1 MLTSVLLLVVLTCVF
16 AQETCDKRLSTLE
29 DKISVLLDAREN
41 DRKEI
46 KELRQKVNDISRHV
60 SMVTE
65 NDPKIHKR
73 QGYIYNQKL
82 ADDYSYELGYIYNQ
96 KLADDYSYELAIYAP
111 AFTAC
116 ISPRDL
122 TNIHQHQTII
132 FDHVITNY
140 GSAYSTSTGIFTAPT
155 PGIYIFF
162 LEIMV
167 TSHYE
172 IDSALWV
179 LHLNRG
185 SEVLIRSST
194 SYIEGHVG
202 QIHGY
207 CHSSL
212 SGFLLNELENSG

>member
-1 MLTSVLLLVVLTCVF
+1 
-16 AQETCDKRLSTLE
+16 
-29 DKISVLLDAREN
+29 
-41 DRKEI
+41 
-46 KELRQKVNDISRHV
+46 
-60 SMVTE
+60 MVTE

-73 QGYIYNQKL
+73 Q
-82 ADDYSYELGYIYNQ
+82 
-96 KLADDYSYELAIYAP
+96 AIYAP

-172 IDSALWV
+172 MYFEIVQDGTRIDDMYADSSTGDGFNSDSALWV

>member
-73 QGYIYNQKL
+73 Q
-82 ADDYSYELGYIYNQ
+82 
-96 KLADDYSYELAIYAP
+96 AIYAP

-172 IDSALWV
+172 MYFEIVQDGTRIDDMYADSSTGDGFNSDSALWV